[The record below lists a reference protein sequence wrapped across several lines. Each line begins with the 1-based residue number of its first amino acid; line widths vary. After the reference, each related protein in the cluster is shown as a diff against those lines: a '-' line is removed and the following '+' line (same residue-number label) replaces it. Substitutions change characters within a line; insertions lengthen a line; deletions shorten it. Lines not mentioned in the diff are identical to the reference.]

1 MRRHGKLT
9 LLQLAIR
16 SGKVWLIDVSTLGD
30 RAFTTAA
37 RSDAKTTL
45 KSILQSRSARKVSTI
60 RTTGSPCQHNA
71 SRRIMQS
78 ATSIRSFVVIHS
90 RCTWQHARLDN
101 STKPCSFNCLRIHQ
115 RRPIVWLSR
124 RLDLMCGKT
133 ATLCTTSSRCILLA
147 PAELIILLVRAGH
160 RQMSCRVQTQMSNR
174 EPASYN
180 QLTDPLGPFRQP
192 HAPVCGARYGCR
204 VCMICSLQKYQSAE
218 RWGTGCDLC
227 LALARYAS

>member
-45 KSILQSRSARKVSTI
+45 KSILQSRSARKVSTL

-90 RCTWQHARLDN
+90 HCTWQHARLDN

-124 RLDLMCGKT
+124 RLDLMCGQ
-133 ATLCTTSSRCILLA
+133 RR
-147 PAELIILLVRAGH
+147 PVPPVRGAKCLH
-160 RQMSCRVQTQMSNR
+160 RQNSSFCLCALDT
-174 EPASYN
+174 A
-180 QLTDPLGPFRQP
+180 
-192 HAPVCGARYGCR
+192 
-204 VCMICSLQKYQSAE
+204 K
-218 RWGTGCDLC
+218 C
-227 LALARYAS
+227 LAECRLRCRIENLLHTISWRTL